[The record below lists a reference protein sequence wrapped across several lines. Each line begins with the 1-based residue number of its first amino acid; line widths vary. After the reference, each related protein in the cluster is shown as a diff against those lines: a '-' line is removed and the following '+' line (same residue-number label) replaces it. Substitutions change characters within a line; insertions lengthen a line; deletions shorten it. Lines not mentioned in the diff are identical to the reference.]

1 MSLSDVIARSR
12 ANKVEPLP
20 LNLGEKAVART
31 FSVDVFKCRNQL
43 LTDSL
48 MSRMHGSEVG
58 RTMQAL
64 PTTPCIPNLA
74 IRKLR
79 AKLILEEALET
90 IAGLGLDV
98 NVKDHNGCEASV
110 DGGGLSFVESIIK
123 PNLIEIFDGLCDL
136 EVVGKGTASACGIA
150 LQPGYERTCGNNLLK
165 FAPGHSFNAAGKLVK
180 PPNHP
185 KTDLRSIL
193 LEQGADPADLGE

>member
-1 MSLSDVIARSR
+1 M
-12 ANKVEPLP
+12 
-20 LNLGEKAVART
+20 ART
-31 FSVDVFKCRNQL
+31 YSVDVFKCRSQL
-43 LTDSL
+43 LVDSL
-48 MSRMHGSEVG
+48 MARCHGGEQG

-64 PTTPCIPNLA
+64 PTAPCIPNLA

-90 IAGLGLDV
+90 IAGLGIDV
-98 NVKDHNGCEASV
+98 SARDNNGYEAQV
-110 DGGGLSFVESIIK
+110 DGAGLTFTESLIK

-150 LQPGYERTCGNNLLK
+150 LQPGFERTSGNNLLK